1 MTIVI
6 QEIKRERIFN
16 IMFPVIVI
24 GEDGYRTKTMHLIQE
39 LSEYLAEGIIEAI
52 NEMYEYDDYSNS
64 IELEIPH
71 YEIGKNNIV
80 VTKTPID
87 KFLVFSHKGKLNSQY
102 SFIIDKNDAQE
113 LSEQLGLILSNPK
126 MYHNV
131 IFGEWEKF

>member
-39 LSEYLAEGIIEAI
+39 LSEYLAEGIIEVI

-131 IFGEWEKF
+131 IFGE

>member
-131 IFGEWEKF
+131 IFGE